1 MFGSL
6 LSDSAFAIAPIWRR
20 LNRWG
25 TAAVEINDR
34 HIALWQPGA
43 SAAELAPLPAG
54 LVVAGVP
61 QKAAALGDLLG
72 DLVLQ
77 AGLNLRSAAALL
89 PSGQTEWRLLRLE
102 PDAGLNGKRLPL
114 GEGQG
119 NLQLLPMAGPGEW
132 LALLNKSET
141 IDCWIE
147 VFAIADLEL
156 DFLEVAELAQLR
168 ALGIELGD
176 PKAADCLLLDLQAS
190 ASLFTFW
197 QGGQPVY
204 RHCMGPALG
213 AGFMEE
219 LNGLL
224 QRLEH
229 GQKRLQQQPLW
240 LVGSELL
247 EPGLLEGLQKSSKKE
262 LQLAPLAR
270 AFSADPLTD
279 AAFAGLIGTA
289 QRIADG

>member
-89 PSGQTEWRLLRLE
+89 PSGQTEWLL
-102 PDAGLNGKRLPL
+102 
-114 GEGQG
+114 
-119 NLQLLPMAGPGEW
+119 LQQLPMAGPGEW

-147 VFAIADLEL
+147 LFAIADLEL

-224 QRLEH
+224 QRLEDGH
-229 GQKRLQQQPLW
+229 KRLQQQPLW